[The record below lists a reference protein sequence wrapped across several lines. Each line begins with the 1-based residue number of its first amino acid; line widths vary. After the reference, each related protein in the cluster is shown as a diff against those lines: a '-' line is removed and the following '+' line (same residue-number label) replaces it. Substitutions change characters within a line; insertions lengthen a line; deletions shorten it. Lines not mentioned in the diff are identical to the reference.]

1 MYSCDIGVS
10 KLFNLLLASIRIL
23 LCLFFLFP
31 VMLNIFFVIPVIK
44 GNKRVKLALAI
55 PAETHVTL
63 GKEIMDTP
71 RLVAD
76 KSLVNIIN
84 VLSI

>member
-1 MYSCDIGVS
+1 MS
-10 KLFNLLLASIRIL
+10 
-23 LCLFFLFP
+23 FLF
-31 VMLNIFFVIPVIK
+31 ISCYAQYFFVIPVIK
-44 GNKRVKLALAI
+44 ENKRVKLALAI

>member
-1 MYSCDIGVS
+1 
-10 KLFNLLLASIRIL
+10 
-23 LCLFFLFP
+23 
-31 VMLNIFFVIPVIK
+31 MLNIFFVIPVIK
-44 GNKRVKLALAI
+44 ENKRVKLALAI